1 MSVDTDPE
9 QDEQQELA
17 GQMSFL
23 DHLEELR
30 KRIINSLIAVGVAVA
45 VSWGFADTLYRL
57 VSRPI
62 SKAGVSSLVFS
73 TLTEGFNLEL
83 KLALMAAVFL
93 SSPFLLG

>member
-1 MSVDTDPE
+1 MPVETGPD
-9 QDEQQELA
+9 QDEQELSSR
-17 GQMSFL
+17 QMAFL

-45 VSWGFADTLYRL
+45 VCWGFADTLYRL

-73 TLTEGFNLEL
+73 TPTEGFNLEL

-93 SSPFLLG
+93 SSPFIL

>member
-1 MSVDTDPE
+1 
-9 QDEQQELA
+9 
-17 GQMSFL
+17 MSFL

-62 SKAGVSSLVFS
+62 SKA
-73 TLTEGFNLEL
+73 
-83 KLALMAAVFL
+83 
-93 SSPFLLG
+93 